1 MKETPQTEETAFPE
15 GKTLPGQVQPPAP
28 AFTAPGD
35 PKKPFEIIDEQT
47 ATWYARKLK
56 GIHDER
62 EAIKAA
68 TLARIAELDADE
80 RSLRA
85 RFDQQL
91 ESWAMGE
98 SERRRRKTITLPLA
112 GVALKFR
119 ALAGRLIEAKDGGTV
134 RAELAQTLG
143 FMTPPTAPAPDV
155 KRYAAHARAQFEEHG
170 EILPGFEFTE
180 PRQSFIVDLAPS
192 KGKETDAQE

>member
-1 MKETPQTEETAFPE
+1 MKENQIEAPEAF
-15 GKTLPGQVQPPAP
+15 
-28 AFTAPGD
+28 
-35 PKKPFEIIDEQT
+35 IIDSEDK

-56 GIHDER
+56 AIHDER

-68 TLARIAELDADE
+68 TAARIAELDADE

-85 RFDQQL
+85 RFDSQL

-98 SERRRRKTITLPLA
+98 TERRRRKTITLPLA

-119 ALAGRLIEAKDGGTV
+119 AVAGKITESKDAGQV
-134 RAELAQTLG
+134 RAEIAVTLG
-143 FMTPPTAPAPDV
+143 FMTEPTAPAPDV
-155 KRYAAHARAQFEEHG
+155 KRYAAHARQQFEEHG

-180 PRQSFIVDLAPS
+180 ARNAFTVDLAP
-192 KGKETDAQE
+192 KRGDATE

>member
-1 MKETPQTEETAFPE
+1 MKENPTDTTTETPDAKPEAF
-15 GKTLPGQVQPPAP
+15 
-28 AFTAPGD
+28 
-35 PKKPFEIIDEQT
+35 IIDTEDK

-56 GIHDER
+56 AIHDER
-62 EAIKAA
+62 ESVKAA
-68 TLARIAELDADE
+68 TAARIAELDTDE

-85 RFDQQL
+85 RFDSQL

-119 ALAGRLIEAKDGGTV
+119 ALAGKLIEAKDAGQV

-143 FMTPPTAPAPDV
+143 FMTTPSEPAPDV
-155 KRYAAHARAQFEEHG
+155 KRYAAHARQQFTETG

-180 PRQSFIVDLAPS
+180 PKNAFTVDLAPK
-192 KGKETDAQE
+192 KGDTEASE

>member
-1 MKETPQTEETAFPE
+1 MKENQTEAPEAF
-15 GKTLPGQVQPPAP
+15 
-28 AFTAPGD
+28 
-35 PKKPFEIIDEQT
+35 IIDSEDK

-56 GIHDER
+56 AIHDER

-80 RSLRA
+80 RSLRGK
-85 RFDQQL
+85 FDAQL

-119 ALAGRLIEAKDGGTV
+119 AVAGKLIEAKDAGQV
-134 RAELAQTLG
+134 RAEVAQTLG
-143 FMTPPTAPAPDV
+143 FLTEPVAPAPDV
-155 KRYAAHARAQFEEHG
+155 KRYAAHAREQFDATG
-170 EILPGFEFTE
+170 EILPGFKFQEAKNAFA
-180 PRQSFIVDLAPS
+180 VDLNPG
-192 KGKETDAQE
+192 KGKETEASE

>member
-1 MKETPQTEETAFPE
+1 MKENPTETTETPESKE
-15 GKTLPGQVQPPAP
+15 GMEGGTPAP
-28 AFTAPGD
+28 F
-35 PKKPFEIIDEQT
+35 IIDSEDK

-56 GIHDER
+56 AIHDER

-85 RFDQQL
+85 RFDSQL

-119 ALAGRLIEAKDGGTV
+119 ALAGKLTESKDGGTV
-134 RAELAQTLG
+134 RAEIAATLG
-143 FMTPPTAPAPDV
+143 FMTPPTEAQPDV
-155 KRYAAHARAQFEEHG
+155 KRYTEHARQQFTETG

-180 PRQSFIVDLAPS
+180 PKNAFTVDLTPEKA
-192 KGKETDAQE
+192 KRGDTAE